1 VCASSSVVRP
11 VPLTPAPPVPSGC
24 RRAMSAPT
32 AWRAT
37 LLKAL
42 KSNGALPNAKYVQL
56 VCSGAR
62 GAAAFSHAA
71 RDTQATVRP
80 SGRPANRTVVFRCEP
95 PRLTAPA
102 HAAASHRRRGALQG
116 VSRRHGLPDVR
127 HRRAQPEGAAASWLL
142 RCVRCAD
149 GAASQV
155 TEVAQSPYAEACWY
169 LPQTREQFRLSGARR
184 RALACAAVCLTA
196 CCVSGQLQVV
206 GPQCTDASLL
216 EVRLTRCN

>member
-1 VCASSSVVRP
+1 MSVRRCVDVIKRRPSGSP

-56 VCSGAR
+56 VCCGAR

-71 RDTQATVRP
+71 RATQATVRP
-80 SGRPANRTVVFRCEP
+80 SGRPANRTVVFRREP

-102 HAAASHRRRGALQG
+102 HVAA
-116 VSRRHGLPDVR
+116 VSPAR
-127 HRRAQPEGAAASWLL
+127 
-142 RCVRCAD
+142 
-149 GAASQV
+149 
-155 TEVAQSPYAEACWY
+155 
-169 LPQTREQFRLSGARR
+169 GARR
-184 RALACAAVCLTA
+184 RGFLGDTDCPTFVTDARSQKARQRRGCCAACAALT
-196 CCVSGQLQVV
+196 GR
-206 GPQCTDASLL
+206 P
-216 EVRLTRCN
+216 RR